1 MEAQRVGGK
10 LVALGITSTNPGSH
24 FVARMGV
31 KSPVSE
37 EQTTLT
43 LHHDPQ
49 KFLNGN
55 SWINDAVKLAQN
67 FFNTE
72 SRARALINPCELRL
86 ADYRSEIN
94 LVPRTSLTFMASKGP
109 A

>member
-1 MEAQRVGGK
+1 M
-10 LVALGITSTNPGSH
+10 ALGITSTNPSSH

-94 LVPRTSLTFMASKGP
+94 LVPGTSLTFMALKGLV
-109 A
+109 

>member
-1 MEAQRVGGK
+1 
-10 LVALGITSTNPGSH
+10 
-24 FVARMGV
+24 MGV
-31 KSPVSE
+31 QSPVSE

-49 KFLNGN
+49 KLLNGN
-55 SWINDAVKLAQN
+55 SWIDDAVKLAQN

-72 SRARALINPCELRL
+72 SRARALINPCELCL
-86 ADYRSEIN
+86 AGYRSEIN
-94 LVPRTSLTFMASKGP
+94 LVPGTSLTFMALKSL